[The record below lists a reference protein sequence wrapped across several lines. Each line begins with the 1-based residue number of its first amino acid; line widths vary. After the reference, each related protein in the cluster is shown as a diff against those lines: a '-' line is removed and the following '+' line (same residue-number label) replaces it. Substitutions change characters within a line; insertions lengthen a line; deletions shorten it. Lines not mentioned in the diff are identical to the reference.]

1 MSDIELQRM
10 VAAHEEAISTLKSDV
25 GEIKTDLRE
34 ALKRWPPGLATAV
47 TVLCSFATGL
57 AVYLLTH

>member
-1 MSDIELQRM
+1 MDDLAEK
-10 VAAHEEAISTLKSDV
+10 VAAHEEAIVGLKRDV
-25 GEIKTDLRE
+25 GEIKSDLRE

-47 TVLCSFATGL
+47 TVLSSAVTGL